1 MITADDKS
9 DNNFESN
16 GLLFTNVTVWTPEID
31 RLGQSVGRWVRMGLP
46 GGTVYGQQRNGKTR
60 ACSYLVQFLPE
71 VLGYQMEVLHWTVPE
86 QIESKVS
93 EREFNQEF
101 MQQSDCNR
109 VSSRD
114 ISVLRKRFHTHLVDL
129 AIGAGSKRIV
139 IIVDE
144 AQNLF
149 RAQFGY
155 LIHCFNCLEKLGVH
169 PFFLLVGQPELQNTP
184 VSWAEASGMQVLGRF
199 FAREHRYRGVDR
211 IEVGAVLDSFDMP
224 ADGETSGDL
233 AKSYPGEYESGWS
246 LRKLAPFFVEAIDM
260 VMQQHNV
267 QSGLRL
273 PMQYFHATLLGLI
286 YRVMDEKI
294 SLSQINTPMVLTA
307 LKESGFL
314 NVLAFYVDP
323 SSGDSGA
330 HGAGRSKL

>member
-1 MITADDKS
+1 MITADEEH
-9 DNNFESN
+9 NTIYESN

-46 GGTVYGQQRNGKTR
+46 GGTVYGQQRNGKTK

-71 VLGYQMEVLHWTVPE
+71 VLGYQLAVLHWTVPE
-86 QIESKVS
+86 QIESKVT

-101 MQQSDCNR
+101 MQQSYCNR
-109 VSSRD
+109 VSGRD
-114 ISVLRKRFHTHLVDL
+114 ISVLRQRFHNHLVDV

-149 RAQFGY
+149 RAQYGY
-155 LIHCFNCLEKLGVH
+155 LIHCFNSLEKLGVH

-184 VSWAEASGMQVLGRF
+184 ISWAEASGMQVLGRF
-199 FAREHRYRGVDR
+199 FAREHRYWGIDR
-211 IEVGAVLDSFDMP
+211 SEMEAVLDSFDIP
-224 ADGETSGDL
+224 ADGETNGDL
-233 AKSYPGEYESGWS
+233 AKNYPSEYETGWS
-246 LRKLAPFFVEAIDM
+246 LKKLSPFFIEAMNM
-260 VMQQHNV
+260 VMQQHNI

-286 YRVMDEKI
+286 YRVRDEKI
-294 SLSQINTPMVLTA
+294 SLLQINTPMVLTS
-307 LKESGFL
+307 LKDSGFL
-314 NVLAFYVDP
+314 SVLAYYVDP
-323 SSGDSGA
+323 SSSDSSSYGA
-330 HGAGRSKL
+330 SRGKK